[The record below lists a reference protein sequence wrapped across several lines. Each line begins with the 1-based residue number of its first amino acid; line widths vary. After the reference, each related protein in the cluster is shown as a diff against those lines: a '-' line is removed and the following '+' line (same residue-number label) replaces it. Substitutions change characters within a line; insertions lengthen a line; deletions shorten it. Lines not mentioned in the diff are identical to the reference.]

1 MSETLTLEIRVRA
14 IGPKTNKEEILRIQA
29 VGQFEIPED
38 SEGHLPLG
46 TEVVGCPFS
55 TGTAS
60 IVIEAGVYGFDGS
73 IVKPMEDLDVS
84 ISSSDD
90 DEVDMDDEDEEHLS
104 DDAGDTEGVSVEP
117 GEDFEIPRG
126 KTGYVEGIEVI
137 YPEQILADLDLDNDS
152 DLPPGTYHYDG
163 FAVQCTKLK

>member
-46 TEVVGCPFS
+46 TEVVECPFS
-55 TGTAS
+55 TGAES
-60 IVIEAGVYGFDGS
+60 IVIEEGLYGFDGS

-90 DEVDMDDEDEEHLS
+90 DDADIDDEDDVS
-104 DDAGDTEGVSVEP
+104 DDADDTEGVSVEP

-137 YPEQILADLDLDNDS
+137 YPEQILADLDLENDS

-163 FAVQCTKLK
+163 FAVRCTKLK

>member
-1 MSETLTLEIRVRA
+1 MNEKPTLEIRVRA
-14 IGPKTNKEEILRIQA
+14 IGPTANKEEVLRIQA
-29 VGQFEIPED
+29 VGQFEIPKG

-46 TEVVGCPFS
+46 TEVVECPFS
-55 TGTAS
+55 TGAES
-60 IVIEAGVYGFDGS
+60 IVIEEGLYGFDGS

-90 DEVDMDDEDEEHLS
+90 DDADIDDEDDVS
-104 DDAGDTEGVSVEP
+104 DDADDTEGVSVEP

-126 KTGYVEGIEVI
+126 KTGYVGDIEVI
-137 YPEQILADLDLDNDS
+137 YPEQILADLDVENDS

-163 FAVQCTKLK
+163 FAVRCTKLK

>member
-1 MSETLTLEIRVRA
+1 MNEKPTLEIRVRA
-14 IGPKTNKEEILRIQA
+14 IGPTANKEEVLRIQA
-29 VGQFEIPED
+29 VEQFEIPKG

-73 IVKPMEDLDVS
+73 IVKPMEDLDVA

-126 KTGYVEGIEVI
+126 KTGYVGDVEVI
-137 YPEQILADLDLDNDS
+137 YPERILADLDLENDS

-163 FAVQCTKLK
+163 FVVRCTKLK